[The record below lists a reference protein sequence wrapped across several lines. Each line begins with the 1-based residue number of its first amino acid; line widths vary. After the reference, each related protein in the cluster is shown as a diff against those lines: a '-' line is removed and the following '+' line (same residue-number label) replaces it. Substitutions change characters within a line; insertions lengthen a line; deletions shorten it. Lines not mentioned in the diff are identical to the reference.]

1 MSEHDPRWMY
11 RQVIDAM
18 VVSCAGAGQVSA
30 ERVRVGVWNAN
41 ADPDTDANQVTM
53 NALLSM
59 LPPEHREALAVLFAE
74 EYASGVYNALQVLR
88 AAELQPFHEGYEG
101 DPSDDFLGRLDGWSW
116 PESGSGSASTRG

>member
-30 ERVRVGVWNAN
+30 ERVRVGVWNPN

-101 DPSDDFLGRLDGWSW
+101 DPSDDFLGRLDGWDW
-116 PESGSGSASTRG
+116 PVSG

>member
-1 MSEHDPRWMY
+1 MTEHDPRWMY

-41 ADPDTDANQVTM
+41 ADVDTDANQVTM
-53 NALLSM
+53 NELLES
-59 LPPEHREALAVLFAE
+59 LPPKQRSALAALFAE
-74 EYASGVYNALQVLR
+74 EYASGVYNALQVLS
-88 AAELQPFHEGYEG
+88 AAELHPFHEGYEG

-116 PESGSGSASTRG
+116 PEPS

>member
-30 ERVRVGVWNAN
+30 ERVRVGVC
-41 ADPDTDANQVTM
+41 DANQVTM

-101 DPSDDFLGRLDGWSW
+101 DPSDDFLGRLDGWDW
-116 PESGSGSASTRG
+116 PVSG